1 MGYRSDLYAKV
12 HGSDLIRFNAV
23 LVEHKLEDCFEQTS
37 EVDEDGFA
45 KFTATSLKWYD
56 TYLDVADVNRIFNE
70 SEHSVMVRV
79 GEEARDIEYY
89 GDSEATSEAFNIY
102 TVVEF

>member
-23 LVEHKLEDCFEQTS
+23 LVERGLEGCFEQTS
-37 EVDEDGFA
+37 EVDEDGFV

-56 TYLDVADVNRIFNE
+56 SYPDVADVNSIFHD

-79 GEEARDIEYY
+79 GEEPKDIEYY
-89 GDSEATSEAFNIY
+89 GDSEAACEAFNVY